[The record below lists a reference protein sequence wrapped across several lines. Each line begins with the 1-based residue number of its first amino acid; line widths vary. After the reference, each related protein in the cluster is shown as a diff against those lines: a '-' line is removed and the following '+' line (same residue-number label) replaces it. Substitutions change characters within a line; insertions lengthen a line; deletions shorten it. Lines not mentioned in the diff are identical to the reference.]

1 MLYRSISIILLFGAI
16 LLSKELI
23 ILNEEILVASCF
35 FLLITVL
42 FTYGKEPINAILES
56 RALDIMNEL
65 ESYLKLRQKLSTNTL
80 ESLNRYSTIINNIEG
95 TKSYCIDIAEISQ
108 NAASSSVQNFLNNQ
122 TELIL
127 SDIEKELRAD
137 KNQVLIILHNY
148 IKRVLLKKQKTVKK
162 VSKKSVIEETRRRL
176 LSKIKSN

>member
-1 MLYRSISIILLFGAI
+1 MFYRSISTILLLGAI

-42 FTYGKEPINAILES
+42 FTYAKEPINTILES

-65 ESYLKLRQKLSTNTL
+65 ESYLNSRKALNINNLDSLS
-80 ESLNRYSTIINNIEG
+80 RYSNIINNIEG
-95 TKSYCIDIAEISQ
+95 TKNYCIDIAEISQ
-108 NAASSSVQNFLNNQ
+108 AAASSSIEHFLNSQ

-127 SDIEKELRAD
+127 TDIEKELRTD
-137 KNQVLIILHNY
+137 RNQILTVLHNY
-148 IKRVLLKKQKTVKK
+148 IKRTLLKKQKVTRKL
-162 VSKKSVIEETRRRL
+162 SKKSVIEDTRRRL